1 MSKIKVTF
9 DNCIEHEFNNVLQS
23 EKEGNFLFLIQKGND
38 VPTVSINIEK
48 VLFIEEIF
56 NED

>member
-1 MSKIKVTF
+1 MSKIRVFF
-9 DNCIEHEFNNVLQS
+9 DGGVEHEFNNVLNIKK
-23 EKEGNFLFLIQKGND
+23 EKNFLFLIQKEND
-38 VPTVSINIEK
+38 SPTITINIKK